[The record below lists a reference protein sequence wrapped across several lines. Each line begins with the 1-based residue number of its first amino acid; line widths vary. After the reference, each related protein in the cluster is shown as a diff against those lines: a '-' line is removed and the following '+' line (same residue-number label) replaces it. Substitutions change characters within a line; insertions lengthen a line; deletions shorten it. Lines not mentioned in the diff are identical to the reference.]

1 MEKKSLIS
9 NLMTAMLAQ
18 GISLGLSFLTSFI
31 VPRVLNVEMFSFWQ
45 LFTFYVT
52 YVGFFHFGINDGV
65 YLKYGGIDIGDMD
78 KELVSGQFKC
88 LFLIQVVI
96 ASILGCIV
104 FLVDIEPERK
114 FVLVFTLLY
123 MIVFNLSNYLSYIFQ
138 AANLTKIYSY
148 SVIIDKIFFML
159 AVIILVLSG
168 NEFFQQYVLFYL
180 GGKIVSLIYCIY
192 KGKTVVSCKI
202 RDRVRVIHELED
214 SIRVGIKLTISSM
227 SSMMILGIGRF
238 LIDSHWGVVVFG
250 KISFALSLTTFVLAF
265 VQQVSMVFFPALR
278 RVDETEQ
285 IHVYQA
291 MRRFCFF
298 VMPLIYFLMI
308 PGKWVISLWLPQ
320 YIDSLYYLGI
330 LLPICIFDAKMNM
343 IFNTYFKVLRKE
355 KTLLQM
361 NVVSLALSCFLSAI
375 GTFVLESC
383 WFVIVSMVISVV
395 FRSVYSE
402 FNINRVMGIK
412 ATGKPVFEIVFAIVY
427 MLISYFNV
435 EYLQT
440 FIVLTVLYFVGII
453 IYKKELKSFCV
464 QAKHILSR

>member
-18 GISLGLSFLTSFI
+18 GVSLMLSFLTSFI
-31 VPRVLNVEMFSFWQ
+31 VPRILDVEMFSFWQ

-65 YLKYGGIDIGDMD
+65 YLKYGGIDIEDMD

-96 ASILGCIV
+96 AAGLGCVV

-159 AVIILVLSG
+159 AVIILVLAG
-168 NEFFQQYVLFYL
+168 NEFFQHYVLFYL
-180 GGKIVSLIYCIY
+180 GGKIASLIYCIY
-192 KGKTVVSCKI
+192 KGKTVISCKI
-202 RDRVRVIHELED
+202 RDRMRVIHELED
-214 SIRVGIKLTISSM
+214 SIRVGIKLTISAM

-238 LIDSHWGVVVFG
+238 LIDSYWGVVVFG

-285 IHVYQA
+285 IYVYQA

-298 VMPLIYFLMI
+298 VMPLTYFLMI
-308 PGKWVISLWLPQ
+308 PGKWIISIWLPQ
-320 YIDSLYYLGI
+320 YTDSLYYLGI
-330 LLPICIFDAKMNM
+330 LFPICIFDAKMNM

-355 KTLLQM
+355 KTLLKI
-361 NVVSLALSCFLSAI
+361 NIVSLVLSCFLSAI
-375 GTFVLESC
+375 GTFVLKSY
-383 WFVIVSMVISVV
+383 WFVIVSMVISIV

-412 ATGKPVFEIVFAIVY
+412 PTGKSAFEIVLAVVY

-435 EYLQT
+435 EYLRT
-440 FIVLTVLYFVGII
+440 FITLTVLYCVGII
-453 IYKKELKSFCV
+453 MYKKEFKSFCV
-464 QAKHILSR
+464 QAKDILEK

>member
-18 GISLGLSFLTSFI
+18 GVSLMLSFLTSFI
-31 VPRVLNVEMFSFWQ
+31 VPRILDVEMFSFWQ

-65 YLKYGGIDIGDMD
+65 YLKYGGIDIEDMD

-96 ASILGCIV
+96 AAGLGCVV

-180 GGKIVSLIYCIY
+180 GGKIISLIYCIY
-192 KGKTVVSCKI
+192 KGKTVISCKI
-202 RDRVRVIHELED
+202 RDRARVIHELED

-285 IHVYQA
+285 IHVYQT
-291 MRRFCFF
+291 MRKFCFF
-298 VMPLIYFLMI
+298 VMPFIYFLMI
-308 PGKWVISLWLPQ
+308 PGKWIISLWLPQ
-320 YIDSLYYLGI
+320 YTDSLYYLGI

-355 KTLLQM
+355 KTLLQI

-375 GTFVLESC
+375 GTFVLELY
-383 WFVIVSMVISVV
+383 WFVIVSMVISIV

-412 ATGKPVFEIVFAIVY
+412 STGKSVFEIVFAAVY

-435 EYLQT
+435 EHLQT
-440 FIVLTVLYFVGII
+440 FIVLTVLCFAGII
-453 IYKKELKSFCV
+453 MYKKEFKSFCV
-464 QAKHILSR
+464 QVKHILSK

>member
-18 GISLGLSFLTSFI
+18 GVSLMLSFLTSFML
-31 VPRVLNVEMFSFWQ
+31 PRVLNVEMFSFWQ
-45 LFTFYVT
+45 LFTFYVA

-65 YLKYGGIDIGDMD
+65 YLKYGGIDIEDMD

-88 LFLIQVVI
+88 LFLIQVIIV
-96 ASILGCIV
+96 AILGCVV
-104 FLVDIEPERK
+104 FIVDIEPERK

-138 AANLTKIYSY
+138 ATNLTKIYSY

-168 NEFFQQYVLFYL
+168 KEFFQQYVLFYL
-180 GGKIVSLIYCIY
+180 GGKFASLIYCIQ
-192 KGKTVVSCKI
+192 KGKAVISYKI
-202 RDRVRVIHELED
+202 KNRVRVVHELKD

-238 LIDSHWGVVVFG
+238 LIDSRWGVVVFG

-285 IHVYQA
+285 IYVYQT
-291 MRRFCFF
+291 MGRFCFF
-298 VMPLIYFLMI
+298 VMPFIYFLMI
-308 PGKWVISLWLPQ
+308 PGKWIISLWLPQ
-320 YIDSLYYLGI
+320 YTDSLYYIGI

-355 KTLLQM
+355 KMLLQI
-361 NVVSLALSCFLSAI
+361 NIVSLALSCFLSAI
-375 GTFVLESC
+375 GTFVLESY

-402 FNINRVMGIK
+402 FNINHVMGIK
-412 ATGKPVFEIVFAIVY
+412 STGKTVFEIIFAAVY
-427 MLISYFNV
+427 MFISYINV
-435 EYLQT
+435 EHLRT
-440 FIVLTVLYFVGII
+440 VIALTILYFAGII
-453 IYKKELKSFCV
+453 MYKKELNCFCV
-464 QAKHILSR
+464 QAKHILSK